1 MEIKEDENTYDIDQ
15 KFIDKIPDRQL
26 NDEIEASGDSM
37 IKLANEFQQDE
48 DEKELNELISIKSN
62 TKSKQ
67 IEASKEIEI
76 EVDLSVQTF
85 KNNEVNQSSGSTAK

>member
-67 IEASKEIEI
+67 IEASKEI
-76 EVDLSVQTF
+76 TF
-85 KNNEVNQSSGSTAK
+85 V